1 MPAASFLM
9 PRSVAAGTA
18 RNEARSGRISLA
30 RLEVRSDLEQLF
42 GSAWSGKE
50 AGPVLLLPRWKRPGM
65 EPGVL
70 PSGSNPAPRAREA
83 TPARLVVCEAT
94 ARRGEETAWL
104 HSGGEVTTAR
114 PPSRR

>member
-1 MPAASFLM
+1 MPAASFLR

-18 RNEARSGRISLA
+18 RNEARSGRIGLA

-70 PSGSNPAPRAREA
+70 PSGSTREGGDA
-83 TPARLVVCEAT
+83 GTTGGV
-94 ARRGEETAWL
+94 RGN
-104 HSGGEVTTAR
+104 G
-114 PPSRR
+114 